1 MICNSVEIKN
11 FRNSSEAKVEF
22 SEEVNILLGTNAQG
36 KTNLLEA
43 VYLACTAK
51 SFRAT
56 SDSQLIKFGCDN
68 ALVSVDF
75 TDTRRQNATFRYQ
88 SGKRRQIEI
97 NKNKVTKLSD
107 ILGRFKCVLF
117 CPEHLSLI
125 KGAPSVRREFL
136 DFAISQL
143 RPMYAVSLQKY
154 ERILKER
161 NSLLKNALEDRE
173 TYDKT
178 IGFWNEQ
185 LAHEAAIISRMR
197 ESYLKQAEAFM
208 SECFNEMSKRT
219 GRQNEIPSLRYA
231 GSSKQ
236 ESYEDLGV
244 TRDNY
249 MRLLNE
255 RPEREIFAGTSL
267 YGIHRDDVEIC
278 LGERSARD
286 FASQGQQR
294 SLALCLKLAEG
305 EIVRKDCGEYPVFLL
320 DDVLSELD
328 EGRRTYLIDEIKNKQ
343 VIMTSCENNPEL
355 YKNANVI
362 EVKDG
367 TYKKINEKITES

>member
-1 MICNSVEIKN
+1 MVCNKVEIRN
-11 FRNSSEAKVEF
+11 FRNSEFAEVEF
-22 SEEVNILLGTNAQG
+22 TDGVNVLFGSNAQG

-43 VYLACTAK
+43 VYLACTSK

-56 SDSQLIKFGCDN
+56 NDSQLIRFGSDG
-68 ALVSVDF
+68 AFVSVDF
-75 TDTRRQNATFRYQ
+75 TDTRKQNITFKYQ
-88 SGKRRQIEI
+88 LGKRRQIEL
-97 NKNKVTKLSD
+97 NKNKVTKISD
-107 ILGRFKCVLF
+107 MIGRFKCVLF

-125 KGAPSVRREFL
+125 KGAPAVRREFL

-143 RPMYAVSLQKY
+143 RPMYAVALQKY

-161 NSLLKNALEDRE
+161 NSLLKNALDDRE

-178 IGFWNEQ
+178 IEFWNEQ
-185 LAHEAAIISRMR
+185 FCHEAAIISRMR
-197 ESYLKQAEAFM
+197 ESYIKQAEAYM
-208 SECFNEMSKRT
+208 AECFIEMSKRT
-219 GRQNEIPSLRYA
+219 GRENEFPTLKYI

-236 ESYEDLGV
+236 ESYEDMQV

-249 MRLLNE
+249 MRLLHE
-255 RPEREIFAGTSL
+255 RPEREIYAGTSL
-267 YGIHRDDVEIC
+267 YGIHKDDIEIC
-278 LGERSARD
+278 LGDKSARD

-305 EIVRKDCGEYPVFLL
+305 EIVKKDSGEYPVFLL

-328 EGRRTYLIDEIKNKQ
+328 DGRKMYLIDEIKNKQ

-355 YKNANVI
+355 YKTANVI

-367 TYKKINEKITES
+367 VYTKK

>member
-1 MICNSVEIKN
+1 MICNKVEIRN
-11 FRNSSEAKVEF
+11 FRNSSEAVVEF
-22 SEEVNILLGTNAQG
+22 TEGVNVLLGTNAQG

-56 SDSQLIKFGCDN
+56 SDAQLIKFGEDS
-68 ALVSVDF
+68 ASVSVDF
-75 TDTRRQNATFRYQ
+75 TDTRRQNATFRYA
-88 SGKRRQIEI
+88 SGRRRQIEL

-107 ILGRFKCVLF
+107 IVGKFKCVLF

-125 KGAPSVRREFL
+125 KGAPSIRREFL
-136 DFAISQL
+136 DLAVSQL

-161 NSLLKNALEDRE
+161 NSLLKNALDDRT
-173 TYDKT
+173 TYDNT

-197 ESYLKQAEAFM
+197 ESYVKQAEAFM
-208 SECFNEMSKRT
+208 SDCFLEMSKRT
-219 GRQNEIPSLRYA
+219 GRKNEVPSLKYV

-236 ESYEDLGV
+236 ESYDDPRV
-244 TRDNY
+244 TKENY
-249 MRLLNE
+249 LRLMNE
-255 RPEREIFAGTSL
+255 RPEKEIFAGTSL
-267 YGIHRDDVEIC
+267 YGVHRDDVDIR
-278 LGERSARD
+278 LGDKSAKD

-328 EGRRTYLIDEIKNKQ
+328 EGRRKYLVDEIKNKQ
-343 VIMTSCENNPEL
+343 VIMTSCENNFEI

-367 TYKKINEKITES
+367 VYTKINEQSTEE